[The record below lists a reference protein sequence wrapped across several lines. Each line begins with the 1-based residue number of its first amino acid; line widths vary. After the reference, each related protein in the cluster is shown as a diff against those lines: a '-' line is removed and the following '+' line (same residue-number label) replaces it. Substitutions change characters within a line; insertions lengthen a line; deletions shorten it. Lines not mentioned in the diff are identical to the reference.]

1 MCGGEMS
8 LCYGMNY
15 YDYEGRPF
23 YLVVTKRQFLRDLEK
38 IHVINLGSKLCV
50 VCDVWESE
58 TFAHTL

>member
-50 VCDVWESE
+50 VCDV
-58 TFAHTL
+58 